1 MSDDLKK
8 EVQEAPLLWPL
19 TPIPTFEEVYDPKIC
34 TEASREISTIFEGWL
49 HPKHEMAKPEA
60 LGKIRVLECGH
71 GGLQVNAMQAGG
83 YLGELGANVIMV
95 EPPGGS
101 PIRKLV
107 AFGRKRYMFKDNV
120 NGDLCGPTFLHECRN
135 KQSIT
140 LDLTTEAGREIL
152 KKLVVHVDVLIEN
165 YPPGQFDAWGI
176 GTASSPRSI
185 PA

>member
-1 MSDDLKK
+1 MSEDLKK

-71 GGLQVNAMQAGG
+71 GGLQVQRHAGGRLPGRTGGQRHHGGTPRRLAHPQAGG
-83 YLGELGANVIMV
+83 LRPQA
-95 EPPGGS
+95 
-101 PIRKLV
+101 
-107 AFGRKRYMFKDNV
+107 
-120 NGDLCGPTFLHECRN
+120 LHVQR
-135 KQSIT
+135 QRQRRPVRRR
-140 LDLTTEAGREIL
+140 L
-152 KKLVVHVDVLIEN
+152 
-165 YPPGQFDAWGI
+165 
-176 GTASSPRSI
+176 

>member
-1 MSDDLKK
+1 MSDLKK

-83 YLGELGANVIMV
+83 YFGELGANVIMV

-101 PIRKLV
+101 PLRQL
-107 AFGRKRYMFKDNV
+107 AGLGPKRSQFQNQV
-120 NGDLCGPTFLHECRN
+120 H
-135 KQSIT
+135 
-140 LDLTTEAGREIL
+140 REL
-152 KKLVVHVDVLIEN
+152 RGGHLR
-165 YPPGQFDAWGI
+165 A
-176 GTASSPRSI
+176 RRR
-185 PA
+185 

>member
-1 MSDDLKK
+1 MSDLKK

-60 LGKIRVLECGH
+60 LGKIRILECGH
-71 GGLQVNAMQAGG
+71 GGLQVNSMFGG
-83 YLGELGANVIMV
+83 AYMSELGANVIMV

-101 PIRKLV
+101 PI
-107 AFGRKRYMFKDNV
+107 
-120 NGDLCGPTFLHECRN
+120 
-135 KQSIT
+135 Q
-140 LDLTTEAGREIL
+140 AGRL
-152 KKLVVHVDVLIEN
+152 RAQALHVQRQRQRRPMRRHL
-165 YPPGQFDAWGI
+165 
-176 GTASSPRSI
+176 